1 MLVSG
6 IVAGAFPTG
15 GDLKQT
21 FPLDPCWFN
30 GVFTRNSSCVP
41 FLHSR
46 ELCLVGGFRSE
57 ELLNT
62 KNALKLL
69 VNVGGFTIQKNLL
82 FFSHQFLFSGFKVIP
97 RIV

>member
-30 GVFTRNSSCVP
+30 DVFTRNSSCVP

-46 ELCLVGGFRSE
+46 DLCLVGGFRSE

-62 KNALKLL
+62 KTNALKLL
-69 VNVGGFTIQKNLL
+69 VNVGGYTIQKKQL
-82 FFSHQFLFSGFKVIP
+82 FFSHQFLF
-97 RIV
+97 